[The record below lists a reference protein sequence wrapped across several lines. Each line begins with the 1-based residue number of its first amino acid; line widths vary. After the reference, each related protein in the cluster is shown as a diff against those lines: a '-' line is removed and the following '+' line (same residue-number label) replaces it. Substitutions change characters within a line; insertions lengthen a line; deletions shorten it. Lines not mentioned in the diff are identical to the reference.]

1 MAISSEDRN
10 QRRDSNNWHLDK
22 KVPVSLIIAM
32 VTQVVAVVWAIAD
45 IKKDTELNK
54 QAIDQLREADK
65 FLMSE
70 TQRNLQIIQGHYAR
84 LEAKLDRLNE
94 RESVTHTK

>member
-1 MAISSEDRN
+1 M
-10 QRRDSNNWHLDK
+10 
-22 KVPVSLIIAM
+22 IA
-32 VTQVVAVVWAIAD
+32 QIVAVVWAIAD

-54 QAIDQLREADK
+54 QAIEQLREADK

-84 LEAKLDRLNE
+84 LEAKLDRLIE
-94 RESVTHTK
+94 RESVTDKK